1 MSWACLL
8 SAHRHG
14 FVRPILQGPSGFIFT
29 LFSCPFPLFWSVVI
43 EKEGQMGWRFKK
55 IIGWRFNV
63 QGLMAQMTGL
73 TVTRLMGWRLKTK
86 TSLGVQTSDKLFG
99 SIYGAWH
106 VSFFDWFLSGIEAS
120 PRLPC
125 TFPIKTTPFSSHFST
140 FRRNTLS
147 EHVCHNCQRPIRSI
161 PTSFILIR
169 SLFGSISNFFPFF
182 FFFLLFFFLSFIFLW
197 NHLFS
202 FCAPVTLSKLVNLR
216 FCHYV

>member
-1 MSWACLL
+1 MSWACPL

-14 FVRPILQGPSGFIFT
+14 SVRPILQGPSGFIFI
-29 LFSCPFPLFWSVVI
+29 LFSYPLPLFWSVVI

-55 IIGWRFNV
+55 IIGWQFNV
-63 QGLMAQMTGL
+63 QGLTAQMTGL

-86 TSLGVQTSDKLFG
+86 TSSGVQTSDKLFG
-99 SIYGAWH
+99 SIYGTWH

-147 EHVCHNCQRPIRSI
+147 EHVRHNCQRPVRSI
-161 PTSFILIR
+161 PASFILIR
-169 SLFGSISNFFPFF
+169 SLFGSVSNFFPF
-182 FFFLLFFFLSFIFLW
+182 LPLFFSLFYLSFSFW
-197 NHLFS
+197 NPLFS
-202 FCAPVTLSKLVNLR
+202 FCAPVTLSKPVSLR